1 MLGKSDPDAPFSQE
15 QWEQLNKTFAG
26 KHFERMKLHYS
37 DYRGAPRHYCRK
49 LTSNRP
55 HRMGGFHDG
64 VQSEP
69 SENPLGQMLLMQ
81 IASDDEMYWCWGDIG
96 AYSSGSGQT
105 ISTRS
110 ISAEST
116 CSRSAGDEPLQN
128 SLSQNS
134 KRGVID
140 PVLLSNRDPSMIAL

>member
-1 MLGKSDPDAPFSQE
+1 CDHIDAMLGKSDPDAPFSQE

-96 AYSSGSGQT
+96 AYSFWIRPDHLDALNFSGVDVFEECG
-105 ISTRS
+105 
-110 ISAEST
+110 
-116 CSRSAGDEPLQN
+116 
-128 SLSQNS
+128 
-134 KRGVID
+134 
-140 PVLLSNRDPSMIAL
+140 